1 MKRIK
6 YLTLLLAA
14 LICSTTITAQGIKI
28 YQKNGTT
35 LDLSY
40 TEIDSIVAYGNNNTN
55 DDKHEAVDLGL
66 SVKWATC
73 NVGAESP
80 EEYGDYFA
88 WGETTTKSEDT
99 YENSKTCGKN
109 IGDIAG
115 NPAYDAATANWGG
128 SWRMPTKAE
137 FEELI
142 NNCTWQWTTQ
152 GGKNGY
158 KVTSKINGNSI
169 FLSAAGY
176 RNGSSL
182 NNAGYNGNYLSS
194 TPNESNTQNA
204 YNLNFNS
211 GNHNL
216 NWNNRNNGQSVSAG
230 YSRPCFVLK
239 IDIRSINRVRLLQL
253 SRETLEIAD
262 SACFCFFI

>member
-40 TEIDSIVAYGNNNTN
+40 TEIDSIVAYGNNN
-55 DDKHEAVDLGL
+55 KHEAVDLGL

-88 WGETTTKSEDT
+88 WGETTTKSEYT

-115 NPAYDAATANWGG
+115 DPEYDAATANWGYG
-128 SWRMPTKAE
+128 WRLPTKAE
-137 FEELI
+137 CEELI
-142 NNCTWQWTTQ
+142 EYCTLEYTTL
-152 GGKNGY
+152 GDNHGFKL
-158 KVTSKINGNSI
+158 TSKINGNSI
-169 FLSAAGY
+169 FLPAAGY
-176 RNGSSL
+176 RYGSSL
-182 NNAGYNGNYLSS
+182 NGAGTDGYYWGSAPS
-194 TPNESNTQNA
+194 EGGTQGA
-204 YNLNFNS
+204 YVLLFDS
-211 GNHNL
+211 GFLDLTMYDRYDGH
-216 NWNNRNNGQSVSAG
+216 SV
-230 YSRPCFVLK
+230 RPVT
-239 IDIRSINRVRLLQL
+239 
-253 SRETLEIAD
+253 E
-262 SACFCFFI
+262 

>member
-28 YQKNGTT
+28 YKKNGTT

-40 TEIDSIVAYGNNNTN
+40 TEIDSIVAYNTN

-88 WGETTTKSEDT
+88 WGETTTKTEYT
-99 YENSKTCGKN
+99 YENSKTYGKN

-115 NPAYDAATANWGG
+115 NPAYDAAT
-128 SWRMPTKAE
+128 
-137 FEELI
+137 
-142 NNCTWQWTTQ
+142 
-152 GGKNGY
+152 
-158 KVTSKINGNSI
+158 
-169 FLSAAGY
+169 
-176 RNGSSL
+176 
-182 NNAGYNGNYLSS
+182 YL
-194 TPNESNTQNA
+194 PQ
-204 YNLNFNS
+204 F
-211 GNHNL
+211 G
-216 NWNNRNNGQSVSAG
+216 
-230 YSRPCFVLK
+230 
-239 IDIRSINRVRLLQL
+239 
-253 SRETLEIAD
+253 
-262 SACFCFFI
+262 

>member
-158 KVTSKINGNSI
+158 KVTSKKNGNSI
-169 FLSAAGY
+169 FLPAAGS
-176 RNGSSL
+176 RSVSSL
-182 NNAGYNGNYLSS
+182 IDAGDFGDYWSS
-194 TPNESNTQNA
+194 TPDESNTQFA
-204 YNLNFNS
+204 YHLDFGS
-211 GNHNL
+211 SLHYLGWFSRYYGH
-216 NWNNRNNGQSVSAG
+216 SV
-230 YSRPCFVLK
+230 RPVK
-239 IDIRSINRVRLLQL
+239 K
-253 SRETLEIAD
+253 
-262 SACFCFFI
+262 

>member
-88 WGETTTKSEDT
+88 WGETTTKSEYT
-99 YENSKTCGKN
+99 YENSKTYKKN

-115 NPAYDAATANWGG
+115 NPAYDAATANWCG
-128 SWRMPTKAE
+128 SWRMPTYDE
-137 FEELI
+137 FNELL

-158 KVTSKINGNSI
+158 KVTSKKTGNSI
-169 FLSAAGY
+169 FLPAAGY
-176 RNGSSL
+176 RDEWLISDGYRGS
-182 NNAGYNGNYLSS
+182 YCSS
-194 TPNESNTQNA
+194 TPYDDSTTSFA
-204 YNLNFNS
+204 YILGFTS
-211 GNHNL
+211 GNHYL
-216 NWNNRNNGQSVSAG
+216 SWHNRRDGLSV
-230 YSRPCFVLK
+230 RPVT
-239 IDIRSINRVRLLQL
+239 
-253 SRETLEIAD
+253 E
-262 SACFCFFI
+262 